1 MCLNDPAANALAPW
15 GRPPRMVT
23 PQGPNRAGTELFD
36 TYPQGVLAI
45 EFHLPPRQTC
55 SVTPGGHLEIL
66 ETIKCATSCCF
77 NCLRDEGRSEDSSR
91 SKYRVYELT
100 FMFKLKVLDCGEAAD
115 SSNPQ
120 AQFMANAITITAQSV
135 PICDPAADQRV
146 RSAKYLYLWRCAW
159 KTP

>member
-1 MCLNDPAANALAPW
+1 MIRLLMHWPPGGDHPGWSHPRGPTVPAPNCLTPTLRGYWRSNSTSHRDKLAL
-15 GRPPRMVT
+15 
-23 PQGPNRAGTELFD
+23 
-36 TYPQGVLAI
+36 
-45 EFHLPPRQTC
+45 LP
-55 SVTPGGHLEIL
+55 PGGHLEIL